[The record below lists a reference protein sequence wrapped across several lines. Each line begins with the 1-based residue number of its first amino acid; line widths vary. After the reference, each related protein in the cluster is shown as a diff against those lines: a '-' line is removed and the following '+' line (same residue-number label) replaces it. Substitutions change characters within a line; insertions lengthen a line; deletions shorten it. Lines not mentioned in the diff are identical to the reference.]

1 MKIGLEVHL
10 QLPTS
15 SKLFCSCPTTAD
27 SPNSAICPTCLGFP
41 GSRPRLNSSALR
53 MGLTIAEFLK
63 CEIPEVTWF
72 SRKTYFYPDL
82 PKNFQ
87 ITQYDSPIGERGEFL
102 FNDHKVRITRVH
114 LEEDPGRIRRVG
126 KEGEEV
132 SLIDYNRSGIP
143 LVEVVTEPD
152 LSSPTE
158 ARDFL
163 RDLLIEIRSLL
174 GLDEQNDLSVRAD
187 ANLSVGEERVEVK
200 NISGLR
206 NLERALKFEAS
217 RQSKI
222 LKAGREVIRETRNFD
237 EERKV
242 TLSSREKE
250 FEEDYGY
257 IGEPDL
263 GLFHIA
269 EMADEIEIGETPLQ
283 RAERLSGEL
292 SLSPEMS
299 RQIVLTS
306 GTLADLLEHL
316 CEDHSPQSVVPWVT
330 GVLSSNL
337 EQLESSMDGE
347 KKEKISAIISDV
359 VEGNIT
365 DIEGRKNIVALLEGR
380 AVSEE
385 PSPVPE
391 ELDDIVIGVVDE
403 NPGVVDDYRHNEKAA
418 NYLIG
423 EVMKATQGKFSS
435 QEVVT
440 AVKAELEKR
449 L

>member
-10 QLPTS
+10 QLPTA
-15 SKLFCSCPTTAD
+15 SKLFCSCPTRAD

-41 GSRPRLNSSALR
+41 GSRPRLNANALR
-53 MGLTIAEFLK
+53 MGLTIAKFLR

-87 ITQYDSPIGERGEFL
+87 ITQYDSPIGERGEFT
-102 FNDHKVRITRVH
+102 FGSSRVRITRVH

-126 KEGEEV
+126 RKGEEV
-132 SLIDYNRSGIP
+132 SLVDYNRSGIP

-152 LSSPTE
+152 LSSPAD

-163 RDLLIEIRSLL
+163 RDLLIEVRYLL

-217 RQSKI
+217 RQSK
-222 LKAGREVIRETRNFD
+222 LLRAGRDVVRETRNFD

-263 GLFHIA
+263 GLFCISD
-269 EMADEIEIGETPLQ
+269 MAGQIDIEETPLV
-283 RAERLSGEL
+283 RAERMSREM
-292 SLSPEMS
+292 SLSSEMT
-299 RQIVLTS
+299 RQIVMTS
-306 GTLADLLEHL
+306 GRLADLMEYL
-316 CEDHSPQSVVPWVT
+316 CEEHPPSSVVPWIT
-330 GVLSSNL
+330 GVLSSNV
-337 EQLESSMDGE
+337 EALESPLDR
-347 KKEKISAIISDV
+347 KEISRIISQV
-359 VEGNIT
+359 AEGKIT
-365 DIEGRKNIVALLEGR
+365 DVEAKKKMTALLEGR
-380 AVSEE
+380 ELPDK
-385 PSPVPE
+385 PSAIPE
-391 ELDDIVIGVVDE
+391 ELDELVSRVVDE
-403 NPGVVDDYRHNEKAA
+403 NPGVVEDYRANENAA

-423 EVMKATQGKFSS
+423 EVMRATRGKFSS
-435 QEVVT
+435 QEVVA
-440 AVKAELEKR
+440 AVKSELEKR